1 MNERPATQRLF
12 FALLPDAT
20 LHERLIKLCSDLAIN
35 GAPVAPGN
43 LHLTLVF
50 LGATD
55 AATRLDIE
63 RACGN
68 VCAAAFTLTLD
79 QIGYWPKPRIV
90 WLGSTATPPE
100 LSALVAGLNAIAAR
114 SGFSVDT
121 RPYAPHITLARKAR
135 ALKGRPVAPLQWEAR
150 GFSLMESQSTPQ
162 GVRYIELRR
171 WELTPPAQ
179 PDHCPTPTTRR
190 DSP

>member
-12 FALLPDAT
+12 LALLPDAA
-20 LHERLIKLCSDLAIN
+20 LHQQLVKLRDELAVN

-50 LGATD
+50 LGTTD
-55 AATRLDIE
+55 AGTRLDIE
-63 RACGN
+63 RACDN
-68 VCAAAFTLTLD
+68 VRAAAFTLTLD

-100 LSALVAGLNAIAAR
+100 LNALVAELNAIAAR

-135 ALKGRPVAPLQWEAR
+135 ALKARAAGPLVWKAR
-150 GFSLMESQSTPQ
+150 SFSLMESQSTPQ
-162 GVRYIELRR
+162 GVRYVELRR
-171 WELTPPAQ
+171 WELIPPAQ

-190 DSP
+190 NSP